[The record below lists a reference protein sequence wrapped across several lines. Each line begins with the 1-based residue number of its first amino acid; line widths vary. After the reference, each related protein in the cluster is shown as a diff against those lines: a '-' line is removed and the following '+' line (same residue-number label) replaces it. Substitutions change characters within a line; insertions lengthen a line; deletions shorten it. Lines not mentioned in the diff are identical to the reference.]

1 MKMKLTFGEKLR
13 NLREE
18 KELNQTELGKRLGI
32 TQRKLSYL
40 ECGRCE
46 PSIAD
51 IKAICMFFDVSA
63 DYLLGLPDGLNYMK
77 QPRFDRRC
85 TVKLGLFDAVV
96 DTL

>member
-51 IKAICMFFDVSA
+51 IKAICMFFGVSA
-63 DYLLGLPDGLNYMK
+63 DYLLGLPNGLNYMK
-77 QPRFDRRC
+77 
-85 TVKLGLFDAVV
+85 
-96 DTL
+96 

>member
-51 IKAICMFFDVSA
+51 IKGICMFFGVSA

-77 QPRFDRRC
+77 
-85 TVKLGLFDAVV
+85 
-96 DTL
+96 

>member
-51 IKAICMFFDVSA
+51 IKAICMFFCVSA
-63 DYLLGLPDGLNYMK
+63 DYLLGLPNGLNYMK
-77 QPRFDRRC
+77 
-85 TVKLGLFDAVV
+85 
-96 DTL
+96 

>member
-51 IKAICMFFDVSA
+51 IKTICMFFGVSA

-77 QPRFDRRC
+77 
-85 TVKLGLFDAVV
+85 
-96 DTL
+96 

>member
-18 KELNQTELGKRLGI
+18 HELNQTELGKKLGI

-51 IKAICMFFDVSA
+51 IKAICMCFGVSA
-63 DYLLGLPDGLNYMK
+63 DYLLGLPEDLKYMK
-77 QPRFDRRC
+77 
-85 TVKLGLFDAVV
+85 
-96 DTL
+96 